1 MFELRTTPCAL
12 TKSGW
17 EKDKGDFKTC
27 MSSINVY
34 HCIQDEKNRSG
45 EICIQPIWVQP
56 HNCPEYNTG
65 ALALDTVP
73 CNVTT
78 GCPNV
83 TFLSNEV
90 YNYPVCLNKTHR
102 KEFSAPGEHSVP
114 WFLIVGPA
122 LIGIALTTIL
132 FFCIRKRRCLKK
144 DDDETKIPLLRR
156 EEGNEP
162 FHRTAAFYEAKQYL
176 EEGGKFLVL
185 SGIWGSGKTKTAKE
199 VYRSVTGKSPTIITD
214 LEQFD
219 CQEQNQALIY
229 HGEIPGKVSAE
240 RLSIKIKTWLE
251 NVSIG
256 ETKTFIIFIS
266 ISDQKAAFSK
276 IIPVKLDEG
285 FKVINLNKRLTKGDR
300 GQILYSHFS
309 MLHQNSDFSKI
320 EDLATKGKHK
330 SLGYPEICALFC
342 RCDEFQKM
350 RGVVFCKTPLRSLK
364 MYLEEMY
371 HSKPNKFLMLVYMS
385 LSQMEVDVTNPN
397 DRLFNELET
406 CRNNNPRQAESL
418 VDTIIEIVRHGRVE
432 DIHSLMSWEFVDKV
446 PNTRKYRLQHY
457 VIKRMT
463 LIVFGTFHFD
473 KLLELSKLEDLEG
486 WIKEKDKVM
495 PINSSS
501 DDIVP
506 SLFIDKEMNLQYKQK
521 MRPKTAEDSEPFHK
535 TEAFHEALQYL
546 EGGGKFL
553 VLSGMWGSGK
563 TKTAMELYRSVTG
576 KSPMIIRDQEKFNS
590 KKQNQ
595 ALVFDEA
602 ISEDLSD
609 GKMRRLQEKIKA
621 WLEKVSTGE
630 TQAFIIFTSVK
641 DRKSTFAD
649 ITSAAS
655 DADLKVINLND
666 RLSKDDR
673 IQILNSHLTISC
685 PKKDFSKIEDL
696 ATKGQHESLGYPE
709 ICALYCRLED
719 FQKMKGVEFCKTP
732 LRSLKIYLEEMYQSK
747 ANKFLMLVYMS
758 LSQMEVDVENPNE
771 MLLNEL
777 DTCKSNNPEQAE
789 SSVGTVTEMVR
800 LGKVEDI
807 HSLMSWEFV
816 DKVPK
821 TSKYRLQHDVIKRM
835 TLIVFG
841 TFHFDKLLKLS
852 KPEDLEGWINEK
864 SLGTKFKNVFGDIMP
879 SLLIDSKKWLQH
891 EQKMGQKTA
900 G

>member
-1 MFELRTTPCAL
+1 MFELRTTPCAF

-17 EKDKGDFKTC
+17 EKDKSAFKTC
-27 MSSINVY
+27 TSSINVY
-34 HCIQDEKNRSG
+34 HCIQDENNRSG
-45 EICIQPIWVQP
+45 EICIQPIWIKP
-56 HNCPEYNTG
+56 HNCPEYDTG
-65 ALALDTVP
+65 AWALDTVP

-90 YNYPVCLNKTHR
+90 YKYPVCLNKTHR
-102 KEFSAPGEHSVP
+102 KEFSDNGEHSVP

-122 LIGIALTTIL
+122 LFVIALTTIL
-132 FFCIRKRRCLKK
+132 LFWIRKRRCPKRL
-144 DDDETKIPLLRR
+144 DDETNIPLLRG
-156 EEGNEP
+156 EEEKEP
-162 FHRTAAFYEAKQYL
+162 FHQTAAFHEAKRYL
-176 EEGGKFLVL
+176 EGGGKFLVL
-185 SGIWGSGKTKTAKE
+185 SGLWGSGKTKTAKE
-199 VYRSVTGKSPTIITD
+199 VYRSVTGISPTIITD
-214 LEQFD
+214 LELFD

-229 HGEIPGKVSAE
+229 DGEISGKLSAE

-256 ETKTFIIFIS
+256 DTKTFIIFIS
-266 ISDQKAAFSK
+266 TCDQKIAFCK
-276 IIPVKLDEG
+276 IIPATLVASL
-285 FKVINLNKRLTKGDR
+285 KVINLNERLTKGDR
-300 GQILYSHFS
+300 SSILYTHFS
-309 MLHQNSDFSKI
+309 MLHKNRNFSKI
-320 EDLATKGKHK
+320 EDLATKGKNE

-350 RGVVFCKTPLRSLK
+350 KGTKFCKIPLRSLK
-364 MYLEEMY
+364 LYLEDMY
-371 HSKPNKFLMLVYMS
+371 HNNQNKFLMLVYMS
-385 LSQMEVDVTNPN
+385 LNEMELDVKIPN
-397 DRLFNELET
+397 ERLLNELEAGKCHYHT
-406 CRNNNPRQAESL
+406 QAKSSFSK
-418 VDTIIEIVRHGRVE
+418 IIEIVRSGKVE

-446 PNTRKYRLQHY
+446 PKTSKYRLQHD
-457 VIKRMT
+457 VINRMT

-473 KLLELSKLEDLEG
+473 KLLELSKPEDLKG
-486 WIKEKDKVM
+486 WIKEKGTVNTIK
-495 PINSSS
+495 SSS

-506 SLFIDKEMNLQYKQK
+506 LLFIDKGMNLQYEQK
-521 MRPKTAEDSEPFHK
+521 MGQKTSEDSEPFHK